1 LLIINLENIKMP
13 FELTTILLIVFAIG
27 LAFVNGGNDN
37 LKGVATL
44 LGSKVLSYRQ
54 GLTVASIATV
64 AGSVV
69 SIFLAG
75 GLLKA
80 FSGKGLVPDD
90 LTQSL
95 QFITAVSGA
104 AMITVAIATRVG
116 LPISTTHALVGGLIG
131 SGLALAPGALKLDVL
146 GKVFFLPL
154 IISPVIALFLAFVL
168 SKLFAD
174 RSNKNVDE
182 KTACICVANNPGIRA
197 DGIALMRNQLVMGDA
212 TSCPATTHIP
222 LIKTSASQ
230 WVDALHILSGA
241 AVCFARGLNDTPKIA
256 ALLLLGHLSGA
267 SASSIIAIAMLLG
280 GILTAKRVA
289 KTMSQDITKMNAQEG
304 LTTNLVTSILVIIA
318 SKFSLPVS
326 TTHVSCGALF
336 GLATGKGQAQWRTI
350 TGIVLSWLG
359 TLPLA
364 ILIAFI
370 LSKVLS

>member
-1 LLIINLENIKMP
+1 MP
-13 FELTTILLIVFAIG
+13 FELITVLLIAFALG

-44 LGSKVLSYRQ
+44 LGSNVLTYRQ
-54 GLTVASIATV
+54 GLLLASIATV

-104 AMITVAIATRVG
+104 AMVTVAIATRVG

-131 SGLALAPGALKLDVL
+131 SGLALAPEALELNVL

-154 IISPVIALFLAFVL
+154 LISPVVALFLAFVL
-168 SKLFAD
+168 SKLLARPLGQKSTD
-174 RSNKNVDE
+174 PNACVCITNAASTSVDG
-182 KTACICVANNPGIRA
+182 VAI
-197 DGIALMRNQLVMGDA
+197 MQSQLVMGD
-212 TSCPATTHIP
+212 TNTCPATTHNT

-230 WVDALHILSGA
+230 WIDGLHIFSGA

-267 SASSIIAIAMLLG
+267 SGSSLVAVAMLLG

-289 KTMSQDITKMNAQEG
+289 KTMSQDITKMNPKEG
-304 LTTNLVTSILVIIA
+304 LTTNLVTSVLVITA
-318 SKFSLPVS
+318 SKYGLPVS

-336 GLATGKGQAQWRTI
+336 GLAAGKGQAQWRTI

-364 ILIAFI
+364 IFIAYVLSKI
-370 LSKVLS
+370 LS

>member
-1 LLIINLENIKMP
+1 MH
-13 FELTTILLIVFAIG
+13 FELNTLLLLAFAIC

-44 LGSKVLSYRQ
+44 LGSNVLSYRQ
-54 GLTVASIATV
+54 GLMLASVATV
-64 AGSVV
+64 AGSVM
-69 SIFLAG
+69 SISLAS

-131 SGLALAPGALKLDVL
+131 AGLALSPEALQLNVL

-154 IISPVIALFLAFVL
+154 IISPVLALVLALAL
-168 SKLFAD
+168 SKLFAT
-174 RSNKNVDE
+174 RLNKEASE
-182 KTACICVANNPGIRA
+182 KNACICVTNTAGISA
-197 DGIALMRNQLVMGDA
+197 DGVAIAQSQLVLGDS
-212 TSCPATTHIP
+212 TSCLAPSHNA
-222 LIKTSASQ
+222 LIKTSVSQ
-230 WVDALHILSGA
+230 WLDGLHIFSGA

-267 SASSIIAIAMLLG
+267 SASSLVAIAMLLG
-280 GILTAKRVA
+280 GVLTAKRVA
-289 KTMSQDITKMNAQEG
+289 KTMSQNITKMNAQEG
-304 LTTNLVTSILVIIA
+304 LTTNLVTSALVIAA
-318 SKFSLPVS
+318 SKYGLPVS

-336 GLATGKGQAQWRTI
+336 GLAAGKGKPQWRTI

-364 ILIAFI
+364 IFIAFV

>member
-1 LLIINLENIKMP
+1 MT
-13 FELTTILLIVFAIG
+13 FELTTVLLLAFAIG

-44 LGSKVLSYRQ
+44 LGSNVLSYRQ
-54 GLTVASIATV
+54 GLTLASVATA
-64 AGSVV
+64 AGSLV
-69 SIFLAG
+69 SIFVAG

-131 SGLALAPGALKLDVL
+131 SGLALSPQALQLGVL

-154 IISPVIALFLAFVL
+154 IISPVVALVLAFVL
-168 SKLFAD
+168 SKLFAK
-174 RSNKNVDE
+174 RLNTETAEKN
-182 KTACICVANNPGIRA
+182 ACICVANTANISA
-197 DGIALMRNQLVMGDA
+197 DGIAMAQSQLVLGNIA
-212 TSCPATTHIP
+212 SCPATTHTA
-222 LIKTSASQ
+222 LIKTSTSQ
-230 WVDALHILSGA
+230 WINGLHIFSGA
-241 AVCFARGLNDTPKIA
+241 AVCFARGWNDTPKIA

-267 SASSIIAIAMLLG
+267 SASSLVAVAMLLG

-289 KTMSQDITKMNAQEG
+289 KMMSENITQMNPQEG
-304 LTTNLVTSILVIIA
+304 LTANLVTSVLVIAA
-318 SKFSLPVS
+318 SKFGLPVS

-336 GLATGKGQAQWRTI
+336 GLAAGKKEAQWRTI

-364 ILIAFI
+364 IFIAFI
-370 LSKVLS
+370 LGKVLS